1 MRHLWLLGPARVEQG
16 QNLQK
21 EAQENKTGA
30 VPRFRSRRTVGLL
43 GYLVSERRPAARDHL
58 AALFWP
64 DEEPSR
70 GRANL
75 SRELHNLSQILPD
88 CWQMDR
94 QSVTFCPAAGT
105 TVDIDDLQQL
115 EEQKRWGEAADL
127 LGGEFLEGLYLDDTL
142 EFESWLLG
150 ERERWRSRAEIILTR
165 VITGYMRRGRYTD
178 SLLYARRLLQFIPWH
193 EATHARVMRLL
204 AWTGQRGSALRQYE
218 RCRQTLWEEL
228 GVQPSDETSNLFH
241 QIQAGKLDLPPQ
253 LPAFLTSEKARRKF
267 EWKPFVGRE
276 DELAQLNTVMAGSLA
291 GDGQVI
297 LITGGPGRG
306 KTALLDA
313 FARQAMENYPAL
325 LVAGGKCNAY
335 SGLGDPYLPF
345 REIMTMLTGDVEGR
359 WDAGAIS
366 HDHAIRLW
374 SAFPTVAQV
383 LLECGPHLLDVLV
396 PGASLLSRSVCI
408 GEDDSSW
415 LSRLRELVKRN
426 WTNSIEVEQTH
437 LFQQVANVLH
447 NVARERPLL
456 LILDDIQWADAASIS
471 LLFHLGRC
479 LSDED
484 MRLLIACAYRPE
496 EVALGR
502 NGQRHPLAKVLNEFK
517 RNFGDVCIDL
527 GQVAITERDEGQ
539 RFVGALLDI
548 EPNRLDETFRTA
560 LFQRT
565 AGHPLFTIELLHAM
579 QERGDLYKDG
589 YGLWT
594 VGSNLDWE
602 MLPARVEAVIEER
615 IDRLD
620 SELRDILTIASVEG
634 EKFTVQVVAEVRH
647 MSERLVLNRLSQDL
661 ERRHRLVNE
670 VEEVEIGQ
678 RRLSRY
684 RFGHILFQDY
694 LYKRLSQGE
703 RRFFHQDVAAVME
716 KLFDERL
723 DEVAVELARHFYQA
737 GNYWKSFHYF
747 SLAGERADRL
757 YESGEAI
764 SHYTRAIQ
772 LADNGSPDTFS
783 LIEIHRKRGLAFE
796 KLGKF
801 DQAHNDHESVLKL
814 AHTAREKQAKWR
826 AYIDLGRLWA
836 SRDYDQ
842 AREYFEAA
850 LELAHRLN
858 EPTLLGNSL
867 NWMGNWHTND
877 ENPQKAI
884 AYHQEAL
891 NIFEDLGDRQAL
903 ANTLDLLGIAHLM
916 EGDIPASVRYYD
928 RSIMLLRE
936 IDDRPRLV
944 SSLIARAVNIS
955 IPTILV
961 SV

>member
-1 MRHLWLLGPARVEQG
+1 
-16 QNLQK
+16 
-21 EAQENKTGA
+21 
-30 VPRFRSRRTVGLL
+30 
-43 GYLVSERRPAARDHL
+43 
-58 AALFWP
+58 
-64 DEEPSR
+64 
-70 GRANL
+70 
-75 SRELHNLSQILPD
+75 
-88 CWQMDR
+88 
-94 QSVTFCPAAGT
+94 
-105 TVDIDDLQQL
+105 
-115 EEQKRWGEAADL
+115 
-127 LGGEFLEGLYLDDTL
+127 
-142 EFESWLLG
+142 
-150 ERERWRSRAEIILTR
+150 
-165 VITGYMRRGRYTD
+165 
-178 SLLYARRLLQFIPWH
+178 
-193 EATHARVMRLL
+193 
-204 AWTGQRGSALRQYE
+204 
-218 RCRQTLWEEL
+218 
-228 GVQPSDETSNLFH
+228 
-241 QIQAGKLDLPPQ
+241 
-253 LPAFLTSEKARRKF
+253 
-267 EWKPFVGRE
+267 E
-276 DELAQLNTVMAGSLA
+276 DELAKLNTFMAGSLA

-313 FARQAMENYPAL
+313 FVRQAMENYPDL

-374 SAFPTVAQV
+374 GALPTVVQV

-396 PGASLLSRSVCI
+396 PSASLLSRSVCI

-426 WTNSIEVEQTH
+426 WTNAIEVEQSH
-437 LFQQVANVLH
+437 LFQQVANVLR
-447 NVARERPLL
+447 NVTRERPLL

-471 LLFHLGRC
+471 LLFYLGRC

-484 MRLLIACAYRPE
+484 IRLLIACAYRPE

-670 VEEVEIGQ
+670 VEEVEIGR

-694 LYKRLSQGE
+694 LYNHLGQGE
-703 RRFFHQDVAAVME
+703 RRFLHQDVAAVME
-716 KLFDERL
+716 KLFDKRL
-723 DEVAVELARHFYQA
+723 DEIAVELARHFYQA
-737 GNYWKSFHYF
+737 GNYWKAFHYF

-796 KLGKF
+796 RLGKF
-801 DQAHNDHESVLKL
+801 DQAHSDHEYVLQV

-842 AREYFEAA
+842 AREYFEAS

-858 EPTLLGNSL
+858 EPAMLGNSL

-877 ENPQKAI
+877 ENPQRAV